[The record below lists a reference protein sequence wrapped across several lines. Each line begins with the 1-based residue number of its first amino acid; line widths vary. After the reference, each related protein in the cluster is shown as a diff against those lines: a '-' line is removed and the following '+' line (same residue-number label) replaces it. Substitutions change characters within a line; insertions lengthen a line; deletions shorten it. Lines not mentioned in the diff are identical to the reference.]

1 MLLSVAIF
9 FPGGGTF
16 WWIKPCL
23 VLSQFDGKILF
34 FQAFQTLPNTLDEID
49 ALLNEEESRASC
61 FTGVSVSVCTP
72 RI

>member
-1 MLLSVAIF
+1 MLYEF
-9 FPGGGTF
+9 DGE
-16 WWIKPCL
+16 
-23 VLSQFDGKILF
+23 VLS
-34 FQAFQTLPNTLDEID
+34 FQAFQTLPNSLDEID